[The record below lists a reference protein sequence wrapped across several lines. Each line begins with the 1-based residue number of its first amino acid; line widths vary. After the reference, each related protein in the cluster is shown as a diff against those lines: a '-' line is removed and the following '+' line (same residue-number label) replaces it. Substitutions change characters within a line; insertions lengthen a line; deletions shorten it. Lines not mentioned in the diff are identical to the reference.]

1 MKIFLKKLKEGIV
14 NMYTKGVGNLKRVVM
29 SKICSQKHPLS
40 DMENLL
46 SVWENV
52 LSIASVTKSGEY
64 YIKKRESATSSK
76 IFINSNIIIWFGEY
90 SYLIFILDPSSVFLK
105 TASDI

>member
-1 MKIFLKKLKEGIV
+1 MAL
-14 NMYTKGVGNLKRVVM
+14 YTKSEPGLAELPLIADAMVVAGLPHGADLVAM
-29 SKICSQKHPLS
+29 ARIEIIYIIILS

-76 IFINSNIIIWFGEY
+76 IFINSNTII
-90 SYLIFILDPSSVFLK
+90 
-105 TASDI
+105 

>member
-1 MKIFLKKLKEGIV
+1 M
-14 NMYTKGVGNLKRVVM
+14 
-29 SKICSQKHPLS
+29 LS

-46 SVWENV
+46 SVWENE

-76 IFINSNIIIWFGEY
+76 IFINSNTII
-90 SYLIFILDPSSVFLK
+90 
-105 TASDI
+105 